1 MKTVRKSDA
10 FRRAEINRLIR
21 QAMQSPQFKEMR
33 RKEMEQAVLQAM
45 TKFAFIGC
53 EWLDL
58 EHEYHHDDFLRFAE
72 WLRVRYIELGDD
84 EGYLRDVSKYYKD
97 KHDADIMRVLGT
109 TFEKK

>member
-10 FRRAEINRLIR
+10 HRKAEIMRLIKV
-21 QAMQSPQFKEMR
+21 AMKSPEFQKMYQ
-33 RKEMEQAVLQAM
+33 KDLEQAVLQAM
-45 TKFAFIGC
+45 CKFAFIGC

-58 EHEYHHDDFLRFAE
+58 EHEYQRDDFLRFAE